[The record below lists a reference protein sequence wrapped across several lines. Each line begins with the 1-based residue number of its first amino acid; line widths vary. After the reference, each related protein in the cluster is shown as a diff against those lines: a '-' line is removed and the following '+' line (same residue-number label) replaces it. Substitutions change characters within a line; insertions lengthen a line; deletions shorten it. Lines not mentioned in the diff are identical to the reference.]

1 MTRRLERRFVLVL
14 QTNMMP
20 MGETCKQAAARRLLY
35 RRGHEEMHMTTSVNM
50 VDRRREA
57 EHV

>member
-1 MTRRLERRFVLVL
+1 MTRWLECGFDLVL

-35 RRGHEEMHMTTSVNM
+35 RREHEEMHMTMSANM
-50 VDRRREA
+50 AERWRDA